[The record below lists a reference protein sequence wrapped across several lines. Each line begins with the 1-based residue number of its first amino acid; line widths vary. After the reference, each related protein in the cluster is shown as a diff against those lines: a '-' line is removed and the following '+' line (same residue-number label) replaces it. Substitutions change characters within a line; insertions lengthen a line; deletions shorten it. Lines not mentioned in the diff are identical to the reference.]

1 MIYPKFLN
9 KNDIIGICALSAG
22 VGHKID
28 KFNESLEVLKKE
40 GYKIKETKSVRINN
54 LVSNSPKERAKELNE
69 LIIDKNINMIM
80 CASGGDSQ
88 IETVPYINYENI
100 KKNPKW
106 LMGASDPTN
115 LLFIVT
121 TMLDIATIYGFNAGS
136 YYKNGCLSQ
145 DYNLN
150 ILKGKL
156 ITQKSF
162 TKYIDFIDEIN
173 DREIYKEVAYK
184 RELKTNGRIIGGCL
198 DCISKLVGTKYDYVN
213 NFIDKYKNDGI
224 IWYFDIFSMSAY
236 DTYLTLL
243 QLKYAGYFRYCKGI
257 LFGRIAFSNTENSDY
272 IKDYDEAYK
281 KALEDI
287 KYVSEVDIGHT
298 FESFTLINGALANI
312 NIKNKKGEISFKLD

>member
-9 KNDIIGICALSAG
+9 KNDTIGICALSAG

-40 GYKIKETKSVRINN
+40 GYKIKETASVRINA
-54 LVSNSPKERAKELNE
+54 LSSNTPINRALELDE
-69 LIIDKNINMIM
+69 LITNKNINMIM

-100 KKNPKW
+100 KNNPKW

-136 YYKNGCLSQ
+136 YYKNGCKSQ

-184 RELKTNGRIIGGCL
+184 GELKTNGRIIGGCL
-198 DCISKLVGTKYDYVN
+198 DCISKLVGTKYDHVN

-257 LFGRIAFSNTENSDY
+257 LFGRIAFPNIENSEY
-272 IKDYDEAYK
+272 IKDYEIAYK

-287 KYVSEVDIGHT
+287 KYVSEIDIGHT
-298 FESFTLINGALANI
+298 FESFTLINGALVNI
-312 NIKNKKGEISFKLD
+312 NIENKKGEISFKLD

>member
-9 KNDIIGICALSAG
+9 KNDIIGICALSTG

-100 KKNPKW
+100 KKHPKW

-257 LFGRIAFSNTENSDY
+257 LFGRIAFPNTENSDY

>member
-1 MIYPKFLN
+1 
-9 KNDIIGICALSAG
+9 
-22 VGHKID
+22 
-28 KFNESLEVLKKE
+28 
-40 GYKIKETKSVRINN
+40 
-54 LVSNSPKERAKELNE
+54 
-69 LIIDKNINMIM
+69 
-80 CASGGDSQ
+80 
-88 IETVPYINYENI
+88 
-100 KKNPKW
+100 
-106 LMGASDPTN
+106 MGASDPTN

-136 YYKNGCLSQ
+136 YYRDGCKSQ

-184 RELKTNGRIIGGCL
+184 GELKTNGRIIGGCL

-272 IKDYDEAYK
+272 IKNYDEAYK

-298 FESFTLINGALANI
+298 FESFTLINGALVNI
-312 NIKNKKGEISFKLD
+312 NIENKKGEISFKLD

>member
-28 KFNESLEVLKKE
+28 KFNDSLEVLKNQ
-40 GYKIKETKSVRINN
+40 GYKTKETKSVRVNS
-54 LVSNSPKERAKELNE
+54 LVSNTAKERAKELNE
-69 LIIDKNINMIM
+69 LITDKNINMIM

-88 IETVPYINYENI
+88 LETVPYINYENI
-100 KKNPKW
+100 KKHPKW

-184 RELKTNGRIIGGCL
+184 GELKTNGRIIGGCL

-257 LFGRIAFSNTENSDY
+257 LFGRIAFPNTENSDY

>member
-40 GYKIKETKSVRINN
+40 GYKIKETKSVRVNN

-184 RELKTNGRIIGGCL
+184 GELKTNGRIIGGCL

-257 LFGRIAFSNTENSDY
+257 LFGRIAFPNTENSDY